1 MGKFASGLLNY
12 VESVNIN
19 GYKKTVFY
27 SEFATNLVVGDK
39 VFIVNGNYDS
49 DLLISENNFT
59 SGTDGYTVL
68 DIDRCRITLDINY
81 DDYNGILPYDNDI
94 LDNYIKV
101 YNITSQQEFEY
112 INTLTINSY
121 NNHILSKFENGL
133 SNNII
138 YANDAFVGNSSVI
151 DSYTGVITSGF
162 YQKITLAGSPT
173 YWTPISLLSGSIPFT
188 TIGTPTYSLIN
199 NGKLLIVS
207 KDDIVIGS
215 NIFKSRGIY
224 TFNNILNK
232 WEFDILSNKPY
243 ISKLNFRHGVFSGTW
258 NDGIFGTYLD
268 EIDWYGNNA
277 KWNSGIFIN
286 SNWKNGTLFSK
297 TDTSINTNLNSNTTL
312 YAAKFIENTVN
323 SLVPISANIVTQP
336 RVINYNSINSSNNL
350 NTNYYCYLNSNGVP
364 VQLSDYS
371 NNNSYG
377 FNYVIDSNIEQANI
391 INGNFKNCNIGLTS
405 YGINSLDVYYGLSF
419 SYNLNI
425 KAGYYELCD
434 INTSLFFNSSIKNS
448 NILNSNIS
456 NSRLS
461 SNQIDNTIAQ
471 GTYNSDNGITIINA
485 DLFSYLTNSGSKR
498 GILKLYISD
507 EDLTRVEDFEVIYID
522 KINKEIYLKS
532 FNDENKVYINIENK
546 YIFDYF
552 NNTELS
558 SDPIIIS
565 RKNINE
571 NLYKTYI
578 NFDGVSFTTQ
588 YTLNQTKYSSIDI
601 DLGIALAYYIN
612 ASSGVI
618 TYLNPSSL
626 ITINN
631 VSNLFSNT
639 ILNNSSFN
647 SGLLLNSTWESGD
660 NFNNISNQIQL
671 SGNNLAISFITGT
684 TNSLYVNVS
693 NNIYNQYDKFNIGDY
708 IWLNGINYT
717 DPYSTITNIS
727 GTYKI
732 FYIDT
737 TYTSYRQLEL
747 IEITN
752 TLCGLTAGGTFS
764 VLGVLPNYVSVNK
777 FKIDNSIVQ
786 SGLFKTSL
794 IENSTV
800 FNSGF
805 DNTDQN
811 LTINNINKLRFI
823 NTLVNN
829 DNNIIQSGYFYK
841 SHIILANWQNA
852 ISYNNIWY
860 GATFTN
866 GVFNNGYWLNGSF
879 NNGYFINSDDISTT
893 LPSYDN
899 YLSGY
904 YRSWRY
910 GEFNNGQF
918 YKSTWID
925 GVFNNG
931 RLFNSNWYSG
941 IWNNGILGLKNSPY
955 LITTMGYYSNLGV
968 GATQTHWYNGTV
980 ESATIGGSS
989 SIYWYQ
995 GTFNDGEFTSF
1006 GNGAESI
1013 WYKGSFNGGKFDG
1026 LAKWKNG
1033 IFNNGKFT
1041 SYYGCTLSNISHYST
1056 NISNQGYGFSIG
1068 DTFSVVGGD
1077 GTETG
1082 IITSVSNAS
1091 GLTINIQTVG
1101 NITGSG
1107 FIFEALTVDSAGHIL
1122 TSTAST
1128 IGVSYAVGELF
1139 TINNTFSVAPAYG
1152 KITAIDGSGGVMG
1165 YTLSFV
1171 GLSYTNSTTY
1181 STTVYSGSNG
1191 PITNTIIN
1199 SSGTGY
1205 IVGDNFIIYNPP
1217 ETSGLAHGQVLS
1229 VGSIGNVLAVTISYT
1244 GSINYTSSNTYATGL
1259 LTDSIGHILSYD
1271 ITNRGSGYAVGT
1283 YSTIP
1288 SYLSN
1293 GTNFII
1299 NIASL
1304 DSYIDITNASWE
1316 NGIFNGGQF
1325 GLASTTNSVWY
1336 NGQFNGGIFSG
1347 KIWNYGVFT
1356 NGQFNGS
1363 SLTASYKNEMN
1374 FVNSY
1379 ISNYYGVW
1387 LDGYVVTQPHI
1398 GDPTQ
1403 KVYTQLLRATD
1414 TKKLTNS
1421 VILQNMLWLGGT
1433 FSHENGIMYNSVWL
1447 DGTFNGGQ
1455 FNYSAF
1461 NPFVD
1466 QNLSGSTTS
1475 LAFNFNNSCVW
1486 LNGTLNNSAF
1496 YISQWQNG
1504 VFNSGY
1510 MLGGIWEK
1518 GTWNYGT
1525 AENIY
1530 WQSGLW
1536 RNGNWFGSNFGVS
1549 TVDEYTL
1556 NITDA
1561 MAQSVL
1567 YNVALASNN
1576 NSIHLM
1582 NVFTGSSP
1590 EILFSPDMSN
1600 SLGWDN
1606 STASQWYKSST
1617 YSQTTYDIT
1626 GYHTIDTGYL
1636 SYSVPI
1642 HAWVSHIYTD
1652 TNYKLLH
1659 AANYSSLSPIS
1670 SNLLYGVRYDTTTIE
1685 YTDNIFVNNAAYTI
1699 KVDLNIDYPTNMNN
1713 PVYIDLWMG
1722 YTVSTFTCTKGINP
1736 TLVKSYTDADVFY
1749 WTAGNTYTKFGI
1761 GKRSTGNSSPEEVS
1775 ILNVTVNETLISYD
1789 PVYNNQLYN
1798 IYGVSA
1804 SPSLSATLSL
1814 PTNIILTSD
1823 IGVGLNYGNGVFY
1836 SGTWEN
1842 GIWENGYRNDETLTY
1857 CDLYSVASYIKIDR
1871 YTHRVQLQ
1879 FLNNSTLSPFNL
1891 GDYVSA
1897 GNLIGIDV
1905 NGQIKLLKDKF
1916 RVVYVDI
1923 NSIVLEYTLT
1933 SAILEITK
1941 DSQNHLIY
1949 ISKNIWLSG
1958 GFLCGYFSGIWN
1970 YGLFKGYPY
1979 ITKMQDSHWVDGIF
1993 DGGHFVSTIAT
2004 VSNYLSTTINYNTG
2018 LIQNFTF
2025 KDNNIGGSSSVYQSW
2040 IDVNYTNISQV
2051 NLNRKSS
2058 TFNQYILLDFTY
2070 SYFNNATNLY
2080 GPPTY
2085 DVLQSYSFFRDS
2097 YSSTIRNYTLGY
2109 RSNIYTNFIP
2119 DGGNFLAPASSD
2131 ISAIGLNYLTSNGW
2145 TFSNILESSGEII
2158 HINTNINSSTSELL
2172 SITASYLIEGLVIDN
2187 TNIQTAPDRYYQVS
2201 MDLNNAQASNIK
2213 FGSITDPT
2221 VFNHATTSTN
2231 IKTEWFYN
2239 RQALSLFLTNGGLL
2253 NVAIKN
2259 LSFYEVDMIP
2269 FFQYATESNIDKAIY
2284 YPYTA
2289 VAPYI
2294 DYSNSSY
2301 NYVGNIVLTIDVNT
2315 IGNSGSVYNPANSGN
2330 IFNNISVETMSTLG
2344 LSFL

>member
-49 DLLISENNFT
+49 DLLISENNLT

-101 YNITSQQEFEY
+101 YNITSQQEFDY

-133 SNNII
+133 SNNVI
-138 YANDAFVGNSSVI
+138 YANSEFVGNSSVI
-151 DSYTGVITSGF
+151 DSYTGVINSGF
-162 YQKITLAGSPT
+162 YQKITLAGSPA
-173 YWTPISLLSGSIPFT
+173 YWAPISLLSGSIPFT

-199 NGKLLIVS
+199 NGKLLILG

-224 TFNNILNK
+224 TFNNLLNK

-243 ISKLNFRHGVFSGTW
+243 ISKLNFRHGIFKGTW
-258 NDGIFGTYLD
+258 NDGVFGTYLD

-277 KWNSGIFIN
+277 RWNSGIFIN
-286 SNWKNGTLFSK
+286 SNWKNGTLYSK
-297 TDTSINTNLNSNTTL
+297 TDTSINANLNSNTSL
-312 YAAKFIENTVN
+312 YAANFTETTVN
-323 SLVPISANIVTQP
+323 PLVPISTNIVAQP

-350 NTNYYCYLNSNGVP
+350 NTNYYCYLNSNGLP
-364 VQLSDYS
+364 IQTSDYS

-425 KAGYYELCD
+425 KGGYYELCD
-434 INTSLFFNSSIKNS
+434 INTSLFSNSSIKNS

-456 NSRLS
+456 TTRLS

-471 GTYNSDNGITIINA
+471 GTYNSDNGITVINA
-485 DLFSYLTNSGSKR
+485 DLWSYLTNSGSKR
-498 GILKLYISD
+498 GILKLFISD
-507 EDLTRVEDFEVIYID
+507 EDLIKIEDFEVIYID
-522 KINKEIYLKS
+522 KIKKEIYLKS

-578 NFDGVSFTTQ
+578 NFDGLSFTTQ

-612 ASSGVI
+612 ASSGII

-717 DPYSTITNIS
+717 DPYSTVTNIS

-752 TLCGLTAGGTFS
+752 TLSGLTTGGTFS

-777 FKIDNSIVQ
+777 FKIDNSIIQ

-794 IENSTV
+794 IQNSTI

-841 SHIILANWQNA
+841 SHIIVANWQNA

-866 GVFNNGYWLNGSF
+866 GVFNNGYWLNGPF

-931 RLFNSNWYSG
+931 RLFNSNWYGG

-968 GATQTHWYNGTV
+968 GATQTYWYNGTV

-1056 NISNQGYGFSIG
+1056 NISNPGYGFAIG

-1107 FIFEALTVDSAGHIL
+1107 FVFNALTVDSAGHIL

-1128 IGVSYAVGELF
+1128 RGVSYTVGELF

-1152 KITAIDGSGGVMG
+1152 KITAIDGSGGVIG

-1191 PITNTIIN
+1191 PIANIAID
-1199 SSGTGY
+1199 SSGIGY
-1205 IVGDNFIIYNPP
+1205 IVGDNFIIYHPP
-1217 ETSGLAHGQVLS
+1217 STFGFAQGQVLS
-1229 VGSIGNVLAVTISYT
+1229 VGSIGNVLAVTISAI
-1244 GSINYTSSNTYATGL
+1244 GSIYYTSSNTYATGL
-1259 LTDSIGHILSYD
+1259 LTDSIGHILSYN

-1288 SYLSN
+1288 SYLST

-1304 DSYIDITNASWE
+1304 DTYIDIANASWE

-1363 SLTASYKNEMN
+1363 SLTSSYKNEMN

-1379 ISNYYGVW
+1379 VSNYYGVW

-1398 GDPTQ
+1398 GNSTQ
-1403 KVYTQLLRATD
+1403 KVYTELLRATD
-1414 TKKLTNS
+1414 TKKIKNS

-1433 FSHENGIMYNSVWL
+1433 FSHDNGIMYNSVWL

-1455 FNYSAF
+1455 FNYSTF

-1486 LNGTLNNSAF
+1486 LNGTLNNSTF
-1496 YISQWQNG
+1496 YISEWQNG

-1510 MLGGIWEK
+1510 MLGGVWRK

-1530 WQSGLW
+1530 WESGLW
-1536 RNGNWFGSNFGVS
+1536 RNGNWFGSNFGIS
-1549 TVDEYTL
+1549 TVDQYTL
-1556 NITDA
+1556 NVTDA
-1561 MAQSVL
+1561 MVQSVL

-1606 STASQWYKSST
+1606 LTATQWHQSST

-1626 GYHTIDTGYL
+1626 GYYTIYIGSL
-1636 SYSVPI
+1636 AYSVPI
-1642 HAWVSHIYTD
+1642 HAWVSHIYTSY
-1652 TNYKLLH
+1652 NYTLSH
-1659 AANYSSLSPIS
+1659 VGNYSSLTPIS
-1670 SNLLYGVRYDTTTIE
+1670 SNLLYGVRYDTTIG

-1736 TLVKSYTDADVFY
+1736 TLVKSYTDAEVFY

-1814 PTNIILTSD
+1814 PTNITLTSD
-1823 IGVGLNYGNGVFY
+1823 IGVGLNYGNGMFY
-1836 SGTWEN
+1836 SGIWEN
-1842 GIWENGYRNDETLTY
+1842 GIWENGYRDDETLTY

-1891 GDYVSA
+1891 GDYVSV

-1905 NGQIKLLKDKF
+1905 NGQRKLLKDKF

-1923 NSIVLEYTLT
+1923 NSIVLEYILT
-1933 SAILEITK
+1933 SPILEITK

-2025 KDNNIGGSSSVYQSW
+2025 KDNNIGNINSPLYLSW
-2040 IDVNYTNISQV
+2040 IDVNYSTQSYVNINRPSSKLATIGGSSTITSFFTNI
-2051 NLNRKSS
+2051 
-2058 TFNQYILLDFTY
+2058 Y
-2070 SYFNNATNLY
+2070 NLY
-2080 GPPTY
+2080 GYPTN
-2085 DVLQSYSFFRDS
+2085 DIMDSSSYFMNS
-2097 YSSTIRNYTLGY
+2097 YSSDISNYRLGY
-2109 RSNIYTNFIP
+2109 KQTIYQNFIP
-2119 DGGNFLAPASSD
+2119 DNGNFTTP
-2131 ISAIGLNYLTSNGW
+2131 
-2145 TFSNILESSGEII
+2145 FSNTASGINLNNLFNLGFTYSTRSMGYVQIQANIDETNIETLSI
-2158 HINTNINSSTSELL
+2158 TGSNSWIFINNTNIVPTKN
-2172 SITASYLIEGLVIDN
+2172 
-2187 TNIQTAPDRYYQVS
+2187 RYYQS
-2201 MDLNNAQASNIK
+2201 SITFTDTPESSFMKFAQDSSIDSFDLTSVNNLTKTQYYYNNQGLNLYAQSIGGPKIALNISNI
-2213 FGSITDPT
+2213 S
-2221 VFNHATTSTN
+2221 
-2231 IKTEWFYN
+2231 Y
-2239 RQALSLFLTNGGLL
+2239 
-2253 NVAIKN
+2253 
-2259 LSFYEVDMIP
+2259 YELDMIP
-2269 FFQYATESNIDKAIY
+2269 FFQYATESNIDQTIY

-2344 LSFL
+2344 LSF